1 MTTEKTKAQSIF
13 PIPISRF
20 VGAAARR
27 AITKARDF
35 VLIPVRQAWTV
46 APWIKSKVTIWA
58 TTHQKLILWIT
69 IASAIV
75 LGAGIVLA
83 YLYFTRPGF
92 RSFILGIG
100 SAVRTRSSFRPPK
113 PATAQIPIPV
123 DVQTEE
129 VPARQS
135 ANTTAPAM

>member
-1 MTTEKTKAQSIF
+1 MSTEKTKTQSIF
-13 PIPISRF
+13 PITISRF
-20 VGAAARR
+20 AGTAARR
-27 AITKARDF
+27 VITKVRDF

-46 APWIKSKVTIWA
+46 APWIKNRA
-58 TTHQKLILWIT
+58 TVWVATHRKLLLWIT
-69 IASAIV
+69 MASAIV

-92 RSFILGIG
+92 RSFVLGIG
-100 SAVRTRSSFRPPK
+100 SAVRTRSSFHPPK

-135 ANTTAPAM
+135 ANTTAPVM